1 MLAFYSISILHC
13 VIKSTLLAAYVRRGL
28 YILPITP
35 FASAAI
41 PRGRPSRNCEE
52 IAVEPAVLITLP

>member
-28 YILPITP
+28 YPEISRENGGLPSGTFGTEIN
-35 FASAAI
+35 
-41 PRGRPSRNCEE
+41 GRP
-52 IAVEPAVLITLP
+52 

>member
-28 YILPITP
+28 LTRLAAKNSLCLTSGSK
-35 FASAAI
+35 ASCRSVFLAL
-41 PRGRPSRNCEE
+41 
-52 IAVEPAVLITLP
+52 IACR